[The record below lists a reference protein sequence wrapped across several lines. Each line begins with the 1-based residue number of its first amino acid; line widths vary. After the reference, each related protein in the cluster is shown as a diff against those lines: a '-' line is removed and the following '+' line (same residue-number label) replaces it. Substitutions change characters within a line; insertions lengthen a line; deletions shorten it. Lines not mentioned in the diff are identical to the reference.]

1 MRTKTVPNINSRRA
15 EIIAKGFI
23 TRKDLE
29 VFIPCSYTKATK
41 AYNDICHKLILE
53 GKHVSEFGL
62 PPDIVLKYF
71 SLSEEKIRKYASEG
85 Y

>member
-1 MRTKTVPNINSRRA
+1 MRTKSIPQINSRRA

-29 VFIPCSYTKATK
+29 TFIPCSYHKAVKT
-41 AYNDICHKLILE
+41 YNDICHQLILE
-53 GKHVSEFGL
+53 GKTISEFGL
-62 PPDIVLKYF
+62 PPDTVLKYF
-71 SLSEEKIRKYASEG
+71 SLNEDKIRKYASEG